1 MIFIFEEIKF
11 MRNKEEFIDELS
23 RFWDDTDRKSS
34 NYLSAKNS
42 VNDIEEVTNYLEAL
56 VTVAHIKAAITE
68 QQFIVSKSNLGQIK
82 EVLFQISTSPNLGA
96 LVSDFTPPQ
105 LLQSLLSFSVKDLEG
120 MKTVLGLT
128 ESSVIELKGI
138 EGNGVVDFLYQPL
151 TGNAS
156 YYDRYIERSL
166 PVNGDAQYCCYDN
179 YFPVYKFIQKYFPEK
194 TIRLVTKASEITG
207 KYIYVV
213 AFKYFPD
220 FAKNNGGNYLS
231 VVPSNVLEDCVNGKA
246 LIIYNDLAE
255 ATIFAPFVNDFK
267 NQLVQKGLADS
278 VMLLS
283 GDLANCPAPVNGLQQ
298 FIQVLFFKSKK
309 NIIHVSAINY
319 FEEAM
324 AYCRLNYF
332 PEYNY
337 TSRLKVLSDNALTL
351 RHFICLNRSVKD
363 YRLYISY
370 FFYSNHLMNK
380 AYVTQD
386 MYKGSADL
394 QAGFNNAAL
403 LKPLQG
409 PRFEDFKKSLPWFID
424 ITNMNDYQW
433 DEVPVDA
440 VNNSFCWVVTE
451 TSFNETLPQQS
462 FRLTEKTYKPV
473 AYFMPFIMIGNP
485 YSLKE
490 FRKAGYQTFGRWW
503 DEGYDE
509 IIDPVK
515 RMAKIT
521 DIILQLS
528 RLNQSDLMKMYR
540 EMQSVLEHN
549 YNVLISA
556 NSSKGPIEAIMRS
569 YQAL

>member
-1 MIFIFEEIKF
+1 
-11 MRNKEEFIDELS
+11 MRSKEEFIDELS
-23 RFWDDTDRKSS
+23 RFWDDTDKKSS
-34 NYLSAKNS
+34 NYLSAKSS

-56 VTVAHIKAAITE
+56 VTVAHTKAVITE
-68 QQFIVSKSNLGQIK
+68 QQFLVSKNSLSQIK
-82 EVLFQISTSPNLGA
+82 DVLFQMSASPNLGA

-128 ESSVIELKGI
+128 ESSIIELKGI
-138 EGNGVVDFLYQPL
+138 EGNGVVEFLYQPL

-156 YYDRYIERSL
+156 YYDRYIGRSL
-166 PVNGDAQYCCYDN
+166 PVNGNAQYCCYDN

-207 KYIYVV
+207 KYIYVL

-255 ATIFAPFVNDFK
+255 ATIFSPFTNDFK
-267 NQLVQKGLADS
+267 NQLTQIGIENS
-278 VMLLS
+278 VIVLS
-283 GDLANCPAPVNGLQQ
+283 GDLANYSVPLKSNFWQTIYAM
-298 FIQVLFFKSKK
+298 FFKDKRAALS
-309 NIIHVSAINY
+309 ISVINY

-324 AYCRLNYF
+324 AYCRSNYF
-332 PEYNY
+332 PDYQY
-337 TSRLKVLSDNALTL
+337 SSRLKILSDNTLTL

-409 PRFEDFKKSLPWFID
+409 AGFEDFKKSLPWFID

-433 DEVPVDA
+433 DEVPLDC
-440 VNNSFCWVVTE
+440 VNNCFCWVVTE

-485 YSLKE
+485 YSLRE
-490 FRKAGYQTFGRWW
+490 FRKAGYQTFDKWW

-515 RMAKIT
+515 RMEKIT
-521 DIILQLS
+521 NLILKIS
-528 RLNQSDLMKMYR
+528 RLSQTELISMYR
-540 EMQSVLEHN
+540 EMQHVLEHN
-549 YNVLISA
+549 YNVLMQA
-556 NSSKGPIEAIMRS
+556 NSAKDAIDAIVKR
-569 YQAL
+569 YQA